1 MEKLPILPL
10 RGVVVYPLIGV
21 TIDVGR
27 PLSLRALLAAK
38 EHETDLVVVTQK
50 ETGNCMPYTGVK
62 VYFIHIQ
69 VILVLLPNML
79 REKIVFLSLC

>member
-1 MEKLPILPL
+1 MERNRELYAIH
-10 RGVVVYPLIGV
+10 R
-21 TIDVGR
+21 
-27 PLSLRALLAAK
+27 
-38 EHETDLVVVTQK
+38 
-50 ETGNCMPYTGVK
+50 VK